1 MIFVIM
7 TNSMRYSFR
16 KMILSEL
23 NVDDRKKQLRT
34 AVICSS
40 NMNRSMEAHRLLH
53 KKGFN
58 IASFGTGT
66 QVTLVQLYQGQIIVL
81 WSSCN
86 MTLGQLH
93 CNMTILLFQVKL
105 PGTAADKPNV
115 YPFDTPY
122 QQIYQDLCNKDKPAY
137 TQNGVLNML
146 DRNRRIKKNPEKFQT
161 NKEPFN
167 IILTCEGWTHSWP
180 IKSLLTYLRASIRPS
195 LRRF

>member
-81 WSSCN
+81 
-86 MTLGQLH
+86 
-93 CNMTILLFQVKL
+93 
-105 PGTAADKPNV
+105 
-115 YPFDTPY
+115 
-122 QQIYQDLCNKDKPAY
+122 
-137 TQNGVLNML
+137 
-146 DRNRRIKKNPEKFQT
+146 
-161 NKEPFN
+161 
-167 IILTCEGWTHSWP
+167 
-180 IKSLLTYLRASIRPS
+180 
-195 LRRF
+195 